1 MFNGTIQSDFLK
13 IPALTDSQKA
23 DLIDFAATDF
33 VTIREALVNYIKA
46 TYPLDYQNFSES
58 DLGMMLIELIS
69 YMGAVMS
76 LKADMLANEN
86 FLATARN
93 RNNVKKLLELIG
105 VRMKGPIGSVAN
117 ATLTLDVAS
126 TDETITIYDNCTG
139 TATVTTR
146 CSVVISSTSNEP
158 IFIPFSDS
166 NPLTAVKGLI
176 IRKSDPACIVTAT
189 IFVK

>member
-1 MFNGTIQSDFLK
+1 MKKLFNLFL
-13 IPALTDSQKA
+13 
-23 DLIDFAATDF
+23 
-33 VTIREALVNYIKA
+33 
-46 TYPLDYQNFSES
+46 
-58 DLGMMLIELIS
+58 
-69 YMGAVMS
+69 
-76 LKADMLANEN
+76 MLAVCIILMAS
-86 FLATARN
+86 FLQAAPLKNMTSYVVTVTSHPINGANIATFTP
-93 RNNVKKLLELIG
+93 LLSASKDWSVYGILLS
-105 VRMKGPIGSVAN
+105 KDSVA
-117 ATLTLDVAS
+117 

-176 IRKSDPACIVTAT
+176 IRKLDPACIVTAT